1 MMNITRLRIRANQ
14 YLDVFVSTDSEWTIT
29 EKEIVVRQT
38 LFIDGKLRRKTWHY
52 PMTNIVMYQIEE
64 EIDDK
69 VWNA

>member
-14 YLDVFVSTDSEWTIT
+14 YLDTFVSTDSEWTIT
-29 EKEIVVRQT
+29 EKEIVVRQM
-38 LFIDGKLRRKTWHY
+38 LFIDNKLRRKTWHY